1 MRRRLYFLVPDL
13 PHARKIM
20 DELLL
25 ARIDDRH
32 IHVLAKEGTPL
43 GDLPEARLWDR
54 SDLKEAINHGF
65 GVGGAIGAVG
75 SLVAL
80 SVPSLR
86 LLPSGALLAAAILV
100 GAGFGAWVSGMIGVS
115 LPNRELKAFLP
126 AVEKGEFLMI
136 VDVPR
141 QRVEEIEQLVRSH
154 HPQATFGGVEP
165 HLPVFP

>member
-13 PHARKIM
+13 PRARQLT

-25 ARIDDRH
+25 ARIDDHH

-54 SDLKEAINHGF
+54 SDLKEAISHGW
-65 GVGGAIGAVG
+65 GVGALIGALG
-75 SLVAL
+75 GLVAL
-80 SVPSLR
+80 SIPALHQ
-86 LLPSGALLAAAILV
+86 LPAGALFAAAVLI
-100 GAGFGAWVSGMIGVS
+100 GMAFGAWVSGMIGVS

-126 AVEKGEFLMI
+126 GVEKGALLMI
-136 VDVPR
+136 VDVPKE
-141 QRVEEIEQLVRSH
+141 RVEEIQQRVRSQ
-154 HPQATFGGVEP
+154 HPEVEFGGVEP